1 MFDSFRSGYDL
12 LALFATV
19 YKQSSREF
27 SGELLWSLKKV
38 GSVLDAHSRV
48 CMYCHCIASE
58 ET

>member
-1 MFDSFRSGYDL
+1 MFECFRSSFDL
-12 LALFATV
+12 LALFTIV
-19 YKQSSREF
+19 YKQSSRDV